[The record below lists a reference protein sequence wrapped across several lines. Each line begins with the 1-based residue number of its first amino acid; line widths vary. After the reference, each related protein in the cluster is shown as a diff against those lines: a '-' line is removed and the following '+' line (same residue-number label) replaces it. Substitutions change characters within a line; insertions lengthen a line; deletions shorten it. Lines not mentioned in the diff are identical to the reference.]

1 MNFFESFFWAFGTL
15 FILVAFFIS
24 FLITVAI
31 IDKIRR
37 PLVRILLVILYF
49 PVLLVTSSLSRIAK
63 LI

>member
-1 MNFFESFFWAFGTL
+1 MNFFESFFWAFGIL

-24 FLITVAI
+24 FLITLAI